1 MLIDSDNVSLYNKN
15 WHLKIVEQKKIILE
29 METIKSDLRM
39 VTNLIELTNISR
51 TFLESNIKTI
61 ERVKRI
67 QNQKLSDLMGKKLQ
81 HDPKRVIHNFSS
93 Y

>member
-1 MLIDSDNVSLYNKN
+1 MIFVLYLFNTKYHKHIYKILMLIDSDNVSLYNKN

-39 VTNLIELTNISR
+39 VTNLIERTNISR

-67 QNQKLSDLMGKKLQ
+67 QN
-81 HDPKRVIHNFSS
+81 
-93 Y
+93 

>member
-39 VTNLIELTNISR
+39 VTNLIERTNISR

-61 ERVKRI
+61 ERVERI
-67 QNQKLSDLMGKKLQ
+67 QN
-81 HDPKRVIHNFSS
+81 
-93 Y
+93 

>member
-39 VTNLIELTNISR
+39 VTNLIERTNISR

-67 QNQKLSDLMGKKLQ
+67 QN
-81 HDPKRVIHNFSS
+81 
-93 Y
+93 

>member
-51 TFLESNIKTI
+51 TFLERNIKTI

-67 QNQKLSDLMGKKLQ
+67 QN
-81 HDPKRVIHNFSS
+81 
-93 Y
+93 